1 MSRPDSEYLEYDPFF
16 GEEGKITCRTKTL
29 RSARKEYACFGA
41 PDSGDGH
48 TIKPGDR
55 YRYET
60 ALVDGDFW
68 GTYRIC
74 LPCIDKWIRELEGD
88 GDDDNPRSN
97 GD

>member
-16 GEEGKITCRTKTL
+16 GEEGEMTCRTKAL
-29 RSARKEYACFGA
+29 RRARKEHACFGA
-41 PDSGDGH
+41 PDSGDSH

-55 YRYET
+55 YRHET

-74 LPCIDKWIRELEGD
+74 LPCIDKWIRELEG
-88 GDDDNPRSN
+88 N
-97 GD
+97 GNDE

>member
-16 GEEGKITCRTKTL
+16 GEEGEITCRTKTL

-68 GTYRIC
+68 GTYSIC